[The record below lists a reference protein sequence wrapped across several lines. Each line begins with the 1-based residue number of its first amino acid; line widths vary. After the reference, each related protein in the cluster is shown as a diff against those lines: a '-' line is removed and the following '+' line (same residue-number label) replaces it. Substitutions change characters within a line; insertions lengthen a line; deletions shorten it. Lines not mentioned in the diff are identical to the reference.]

1 MEKKASDEA
10 AREVELVRLRALE
23 SALREEFEHK
33 QALDKAL
40 REEVERKQEEMRIL
54 RLETAEFK
62 RRALERKSEWGQ
74 RQGGEG
80 G

>member
-1 MEKKASDEA
+1 MKQEGNNET
-10 AREVELVRLRALE
+10 AREVELVRLRALD
-23 SALREEFEHK
+23 R
-33 QALDKAL
+33 AL
-40 REEVERKQEEMRIL
+40 REEVERKLEEIRIL

-62 RRALERKSEWGQ
+62 RQALQRESEWRR

>member
-1 MEKKASDEA
+1 MERKASDEA
-10 AREVELVRLRALE
+10 AREVELVRLRALDR
-23 SALREEFEHK
+23 AL
-33 QALDKAL
+33 Q
-40 REEVERKQEEMRIL
+40 EEVERKQEEIRIL

-62 RRALERKSEWGQ
+62 RRALERESEWRR